1 MQRKEKTG
9 ILSPK
14 EKIMQV
20 LTYKTT
26 EEASEFIA
34 QKIMTA
40 IKEFKPTA
48 EKKFFVLGLPTGSTP
63 LPVYRRFVEAYRRG
77 DVSFQNV
84 VTFNMDEYVGLDE
97 NHEQSYHRFMYDNLF
112 NEIDIPKNQIHILNG
127 VAEDLEKECASYEE
141 KIKGFGGIDIQLGGI
156 GENGHIAFNEPETP
170 FDIRTHVQELTD
182 NTIEVNARFFEK
194 KEDVPTRALS
204 IGLGTIFD
212 AREVVI
218 LATGEKKAE
227 AVRKA
232 TTEDVSVSCPAS
244 MLQNHKNAW
253 IICDEKAGEKR

>member
-1 MQRKEKTG
+1 
-9 ILSPK
+9 
-14 EKIMQV
+14 MQV
-20 LTYKTT
+20 LTYPTT
-26 EEASEFIA
+26 DEAAEFIA

-40 IKEFKPTA
+40 IKEFKPTE

-63 LPVYRRFVEAYRRG
+63 LPVYQRFKEAFKRG
-77 DVSFQNV
+77 EISFQNV

-112 NEIDIPKNQIHILNG
+112 NEIDIPQNQIHILNG
-127 VAEDLEKECASYEE
+127 VAEDLEEECISYEA
-141 KIKGFGGIDIQLGGI
+141 KIKSFGGIDIQLGGI
-156 GENGHIAFNEPETP
+156 GENGHIAFNEPDTP
-170 FDIRTHVQELTD
+170 FDVRTHVQVLTD

-194 KEDVPTRALS
+194 KEDVPTKALS

-212 AREVVI
+212 AREVII

-232 TTEDVSVSCPAS
+232 TTEEVSLSCPAS

-253 IICDEKAGEKR
+253 IICDEKAGIKA